1 MLPPYGQPAILEK
14 METTVQTTPRKRHES
29 IAVYEKIALDIAN
42 RIVRREIAVGV
53 RLSGRS
59 VMSSEYGVSPE
70 TIRRSFSLLEEMEV
84 VEVKHNKGV
93 SVVSRENAKKYIT
106 KYGKSSENKKL
117 LSQIRHVLSEREQN
131 DKEFFNLAKDLIEA
145 NDRFSAS
152 NPFPTYEYT
161 IKEGSLAVGN
171 SLGSLNFWQKTG
183 GTVIAIRRDGSILLS
198 PGPDLTLLEFD
209 IIIFVGNQDI
219 LAKTK
224 ELLD

>member
-1 MLPPYGQPAILEK
+1 
-14 METTVQTTPRKRHES
+14 METNILPTQRKRHES
-29 IAVYEKIALDIAN
+29 MAVYEKIALDIAN
-42 RIVRREIAVGV
+42 RIVRREIVEGV

-93 SVVSRENAKKYIT
+93 SVVSRDNAKKFIT
-106 KYGKSSENKKL
+106 KYGKSNENRKL
-117 LSQIRHVLSEREQN
+117 LSQLRHVLGEREQV
-131 DKEFFNLAKDLIEA
+131 DKELFILAKDLIEA

-171 SLGSLNFWQKTG
+171 SLGALHFWQKTG
-183 GTVIAIRRDGSILLS
+183 GTVIAIRHNGSILLS
-198 PGPDLTLLEFD
+198 PGPDLNLEVRD
-209 IIIFVGNQDI
+209 ILIMVGNQDT
-219 LAKTK
+219 LAKTQ

>member
-1 MLPPYGQPAILEK
+1 
-14 METTVQTTPRKRHES
+14 MEDIEQAVPRKRHES
-29 IAVYEKIALDIAN
+29 TAVYEKIALDIAN
-42 RIVRREIAVGV
+42 RIVRRELAEGV

-70 TIRRSFSLLEEMEV
+70 TIRRAFSLLEEMEV
-84 VEVKHNKGV
+84 VEVKHNRGV
-93 SVVSRENAKKYIT
+93 SVVSRDNAKKYIT
-106 KYGKSSENKKL
+106 KYGKSNDNRKL
-117 LSQIRHVLSEREQN
+117 LAQIRHVLNEREQV
-131 DKEFFNLAKDLIEA
+131 DKELFTLAKDLIEA

-161 IKEGSLAVGN
+161 LTDNSLAVGN
-171 SLGSLNFWQKTG
+171 TLGELQFWQKTG

-198 PGPDLTLLEFD
+198 PGPDLVLNISD
-209 IIIFVGNQDI
+209 ILIFVGTQDT

>member
-1 MLPPYGQPAILEK
+1 
-14 METTVQTTPRKRHES
+14 METNILPTQRKRHES
-29 IAVYEKIALDIAN
+29 MAVYEKIALDIAN
-42 RIVRREIAVGV
+42 RIVRREIVEGV

-93 SVVSRENAKKYIT
+93 SVVSRDNAKKFIT
-106 KYGKSSENKKL
+106 KYGKSNENRKL
-117 LSQIRHVLSEREQN
+117 LSQLRHVLGEREQV
-131 DKEFFNLAKDLIEA
+131 DKELFILAKDLIEA

-171 SLGSLNFWQKTG
+171 SLGALHFWQKTG
-183 GTVIAIRRDGSILLS
+183 GTVIAIRHNGSILLS
-198 PGPDLTLLEFD
+198 PGPDLNLDVLD
-209 IIIFVGNQDI
+209 ILILVGTQDS
-219 LAKTK
+219 LAKTQ